1 MQVREDYDHLKY
13 LTSDECLDKSPE
25 YVAKLNVLKSF
36 RYVNTDNIVQLKGQ
50 VACSIGKQELI
61 LTELLFRHILTD
73 LSEEDIAALLSCL
86 VFNQKTEKEPNLT
99 PSQKGTID
107 CIQEIARDIGKTQK
121 HCGLQEDVDDYVDQF
136 QFGLVKMVY
145 EWTMGVPFREIIE
158 LTDVQENS
166 IVRVIQQL
174 VETLKDLREAAQI
187 IGNPTLDSK
196 MEAALTKIK
205 RDIVFHV
212 SLYSE

>member
-1 MQVREDYDHLKY
+1 MESYKSFQGSLYLDDHLNFTCVNMQV
-13 LTSDECLDKSPE
+13 LDKSPE
-25 YVAKLNVLKSF
+25 YVAKFNALKSF

-136 QFGLVKMVY
+136 WPSQGGLRMDD
-145 EWTMGVPFREIIE
+145 GCAI
-158 LTDVQENS
+158 
-166 IVRVIQQL
+166 
-174 VETLKDLREAAQI
+174 
-187 IGNPTLDSK
+187 
-196 MEAALTKIK
+196 
-205 RDIVFHV
+205 
-212 SLYSE
+212 